1 MVTSSLSPALIWFGP
16 TVNSANISSFLA
28 LHMWSRLNTAFY
40 NISVSLEMSLVHT
53 LVAPATPMNSEDGLM
68 QIDLATRI
76 LAVHT
81 LAASL

>member
-1 MVTSSLSPALIWFGP
+1 
-16 TVNSANISSFLA
+16 
-28 LHMWSRLNTAFY
+28 MWSRLNTAFY